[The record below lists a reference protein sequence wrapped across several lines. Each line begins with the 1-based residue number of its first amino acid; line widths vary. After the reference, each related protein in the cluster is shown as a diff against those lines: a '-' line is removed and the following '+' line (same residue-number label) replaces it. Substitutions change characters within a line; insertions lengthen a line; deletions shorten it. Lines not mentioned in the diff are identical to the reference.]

1 MAVPVFQSLTLPVL
15 KACASGPMTS
25 EDLRAHVSKQIG
37 LSEEDLALRLP
48 SGTQTTF
55 ANRVAWASVYLQKAA
70 LLKRVRKGVYEITDV
85 GKSVLAAPPV
95 QIDLQ
100 YLEKFP
106 AYVEWKSKTK
116 QAQEASA
123 PDAGQDIKAVESETN
138 PEERL
143 DQSYN
148 DLTTALETEMLERL
162 LAVTPTQFEQIIVD
176 LLVAMNYGGGRA
188 EMAKALGRTGDGG
201 VDGVVRED
209 PLGLDV
215 VYMQAKRYGL
225 NNTVQIA
232 EVREFIG
239 SIDNKKA
246 TKGVFVTT
254 SKFVKSAYEE
264 VKGGSKR
271 VALIDGSELARLM
284 VEHGVGVRSKSTYVV
299 KEIDEDYFEE

>member
-1 MAVPVFQSLTLPVL
+1 MSNGSQRRNKLP
-15 KACASGPMTS
+15 K
-25 EDLRAHVSKQIG
+25 RAI
-37 LSEEDLALRLP
+37 ARTLRL
-48 SGTQTTF
+48 
-55 ANRVAWASVYLQKAA
+55 
-70 LLKRVRKGVYEITDV
+70 
-85 GKSVLAAPPV
+85 
-95 QIDLQ
+95 
-100 YLEKFP
+100 EK
-106 AYVEWKSKTK
+106 
-116 QAQEASA
+116 
-123 PDAGQDIKAVESETN
+123 N

-143 DQSYN
+143 EDSYN
-148 DLTTALETEMLERL
+148 DLTAAVEAEMLERL

-176 LLVAMNYGGGRA
+176 LLVAMDYGGGRA
-188 EMAKALGRTGDGG
+188 EMANALGRTGDGG

-209 PLGLDV
+209 RLGLDV
-215 VYMQAKRYGL
+215 VYMQAKRYAPG
-225 NNTVQIA
+225 NTVQIA

-299 KEIDEDYFEE
+299 KEIDEDFFEE